1 MMEVCLACEVC
12 LLKGLSRPPGTV
24 NRSEEGLPFPYH
36 AAAAAALRA
45 RIAAAFD
52 TRVQKKTGL
61 HLRRVVIQP
70 SGSVCFAFSPPP
82 PSPPPPSPPP
92 RHAFVC
98 PKSCICTQN
107 RPWASAAR
115 ARWKKVIFFVQQHP
129 SLLFS
134 AKITAILKTN
144 SRHQNVAIQVWMKV
158 LAWRAFPSV
167 QQDST
172 KSKTNISPPVSKCT
186 SLSAGVL
193 APPHALIGVKGAVQ
207 RWGPVGRVHPCATS
221 CSASLRRSGCSGGPQ
236 PQEGGHAGQCARTCR
251 HDGAARCRG

>member
-1 MMEVCLACEVC
+1 M
-12 LLKGLSRPPGTV
+12 
-24 NRSEEGLPFPYH
+24 
-36 AAAAAALRA
+36 RA
-45 RIAAAFD
+45 R
-52 TRVQKKTGL
+52 G
-61 HLRRVVIQP
+61 
-70 SGSVCFAFSPPP
+70 
-82 PSPPPPSPPP
+82 P
-92 RHAFVC
+92 R
-98 PKSCICTQN
+98 
-107 RPWASAAR
+107 
-115 ARWKKVIFFVQQHP
+115 QQHP
-129 SLLFS
+129 SLFS

-144 SRHQNVAIQVWMKV
+144 LGHQNVAIQVWMKV

-172 KSKTNISPPVSKCT
+172 KSKTNYRRPFPSVQNKCT
-186 SLSAGVL
+186 ALSAGVL